1 MRIKKIFFTIP
12 VLSIF
17 LFACSPVRHVPEG
30 KYLLV
35 QNEIKTDTSILA
47 KDLFQKYLKQKPN
60 RKILG
65 FIRFHLGLY
74 NLGSIG
80 KNTKFKSRLRGIGEE
95 PVLLDSILTER
106 SNQQLKLFLYK
117 NGFFN
122 ATISDSA
129 RLRKKKAI
137 VEYYITYNAPY
148 TIRRINYA
156 TQDTGISPLINQFQ
170 NSSLLIPGERFEEAV
185 FEKERER
192 ITTDLKD
199 RGYYFFNRNYIT
211 YQVDSS
217 LGTHQTDINLYINR
231 VNENVSTSATNA
243 EIIDH
248 QTYRLRNIY
257 IQTDYNPKDPD
268 SSTPNDTTLYEG
280 YYILSIGS
288 HRVLKDNALV
298 RNIFIK
304 SGDRYLQRDLDLSYK
319 RLQELNL
326 FKFINLYFTEVPRD
340 DVQKDYLLDI
350 QIQLTPMEK
359 MDFTQEFEVTNT
371 GSNIGIAG
379 SLGFR
384 NKNLFRGAEVL
395 EVKLR
400 GGLEAIPNTKSTE
413 EKKRLLVFNTYE
425 IGPEASLSFKKLL
438 LIKKVSRYAN
448 PKTTISLGY
457 NHQNS
462 PDYIRSISNFGFGW
476 ALSPTNKQRL
486 IIYPVSINSV
496 VVTLSPSF
504 KKRLDDLN
512 DPQLKYA
519 YDTHVISSVR
529 ISWSTTNQ
537 EPGSDRDFVFLRTN
551 TELAVKVFDQKLNPS
566 EFYKIDFDFTYYHT
580 INTYNNLVGHVA
592 MGLGIPYGQSLALPF
607 EKSFFAGGANSNRA
621 WSARTLG
628 PGSYR
633 KTIDIEQSGDIKIE
647 TNVEY
652 RSELFQF
659 RNGIKVEG
667 ATFID
672 AGNVWTRNEDISR
685 PGGKFEASHILRE
698 MGIGAGLG
706 LRFNFTFFIFRFDGA
721 VKLRDPS
728 MDETKRWVYPNQK
741 FVIGDITPNLAI
753 GYPF

>member
-35 QNEIKTDTSILA
+35 KNEIKTDTSILA
-47 KDLFQKYLKQKPN
+47 KDLFHKYLKQKPN

-65 FIRFHLGLY
+65 FIRFHLGFY
-74 NLGSIG
+74 NLGSSG
-80 KNTKFKSRLRGIGEE
+80 KNTKFKSRLRSIGEE

-129 RLRKKKAI
+129 RLRKKKAV
-137 VEYYITYNAPY
+137 VEYYITYNSPY

-156 TQDTGISPLINQFQ
+156 TQDTGISPMINQFQ
-170 NSSLLIPGERFEEAV
+170 NSSLLIPGERFDEAV

-231 VNENVSTSATNA
+231 VNENVSSSVSTATVT
-243 EIIDH
+243 DH

-257 IQTDYNPKDPD
+257 VQTDYNPKDP
-268 SSTPNDTTLYEG
+268 SSSIPNDTTFYEG
-280 YYILSIGS
+280 YYILSIGP
-288 HRVLKDNALV
+288 HRVLKNNALV
-298 RNIFIK
+298 QNLFIK
-304 SGDRYLQRDLDLSYK
+304 TGDRYLQRDLDLSYK

-340 DVQKDYLLDI
+340 DVQKNYLLDI

-379 SLGFR
+379 SLGYR

-425 IGPEASLSFKKLL
+425 IGPEVSLSFKKLL

-633 KTIDIEQSGDIKIE
+633 KTVDIEQSGDIKIE

-667 ATFID
+667 ATFVD

-728 MDETKRWVYPNQK
+728 LDETKRWVYPNQK